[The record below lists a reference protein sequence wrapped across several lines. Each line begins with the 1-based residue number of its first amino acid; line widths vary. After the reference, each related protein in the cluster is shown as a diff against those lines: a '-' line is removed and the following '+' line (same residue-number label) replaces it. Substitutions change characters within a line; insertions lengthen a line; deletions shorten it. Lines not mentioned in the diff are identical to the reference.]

1 MLLHGIQ
8 RQLPRR
14 TVIGGFGALFGN
26 TLVRRPRKGR
36 GTDPKAC
43 RLSVLIEQELDDYE
57 SKAVAIASL
66 LACLGMDEDFDFGSP
81 RDAVRMILAAD
92 TMICAVAVAREGLSV
107 WECFG
112 IEDGIIDHQDL
123 ARMIPDSS
131 PELRRSQ
138 GWTPPLISRVL
149 ERADELVVEQF
160 LKDLRQVPQ
169 STPDETAPRKPDGG
183 QGTGLRA

>member
-1 MLLHGIQ
+1 MHRHGVQ
-8 RQLPRR
+8 DQVPRR
-14 TVIGGFGALFGN
+14 TVIGGLGAFFGN
-26 TLVRRPRKGR
+26 SLIGRRGKRRDAK
-36 GTDPKAC
+36 PKAC
-43 RLSVLIEQELDDYE
+43 RLSILIEHELDDYE
-57 SKAVAIASL
+57 SKAAAIASL
-66 LACLGMDEDFDFGSP
+66 LACLGMDEDFNFGSP

-138 GWTPPLISRVL
+138 RWTPPLISRVL
-149 ERADELVVEQF
+149 ERADELVVAQF
-160 LKDLRQVPQ
+160 LKDLRQAPQ
-169 STPDETAPRKPDGG
+169 SAPDETAPREPDGG
-183 QGTGLRA
+183 QGTGFRA